1 MDEIKTTAF
10 DFKGKSRNILYLS
23 YDGMTDPLGQSQV
36 LPYLIGL
43 TKEGFTFHI
52 ISFEKQHR
60 FEVHREH
67 IQKICDENKIV
78 WHPNS
83 YTQKSPLVT
92 TIWDVYRMKKLA
104 HKLHKIHKFHVVHCR
119 SYIAALVGLSM
130 KKSLGTKF
138 IFDMRG
144 FWADERIDGGLWSLK
159 NPVFKVVYNYFKAK
173 ELKFFKNSD
182 YTISLTQNGKDEIES
197 WKELKSNPPRIQII
211 PCCVDLD
218 LFNPLKIEE
227 VEKRKLRN
235 QLNLDPS
242 HFVLGYVGSIGT
254 WYMLPEMLDYFIELK
269 IVKPNAKFV
278 FVTGEKPEK
287 IYIETSRKNID
298 KNDIIVTSCLHK
310 DVPLNISI
318 FDTSIFFI
326 RPTFSKKA
334 SSPTKQGEIMA
345 MGIPLVCNAGVGDT
359 DLIVSENKAGSIIH
373 HFTRE
378 QYKESIFTPSECDI
392 DSMKKGADTFY
403 SLQSGIAKYLQV
415 YKFIYENE
423 R

>member
-1 MDEIKTTAF
+1 MRTTTF
-10 DFKGKSRNILYLS
+10 DFKGKSKNILYLS

-60 FEVHREH
+60 FETHQKH
-67 IQKICDENKIV
+67 IQKICDENNII

-83 YTQKSPLVT
+83 YTQKSPLIT
-92 TIWDVYRMKKLA
+92 TIWDVYRMKKIA
-104 HKLHKIHKFHVVHCR
+104 QKLHKIHNFHIVHCR

-130 KKSLGTKF
+130 KKRLGTKF

-159 NPVFKVVYNYFKAK
+159 NPVFKVVYNYFKKK

-197 WKELKSNPPRIQII
+197 WKELASNPPRIQII

-218 LFNPLKIEE
+218 LFNPETINDLDKSNLRKNLKLKEA
-227 VEKRKLRN
+227 
-235 QLNLDPS
+235 D
-242 HFVLGYVGSIGT
+242 FVVGYVGSIGT
-254 WYMLPEMLDYFIELK
+254 WYMLPEMLDYFITLK
-269 IVKPNAKFV
+269 AIKANAKFV

-287 IYIETSRKNID
+287 IYRETSRKNID
-298 KNDIIVTSCLHK
+298 KLDIIVTSCLHK

-318 FDTSIFFI
+318 FDASIFFI
-326 RPTFSKKA
+326 RPTYSKKA

-345 MGIPLVCNAGVGDT
+345 MGIPLICNSGVGDT
-359 DLIVSENKAGSIIH
+359 DKIVRENKAGSIIH
-373 HFTRE
+373 HFTTE
-378 QYKESIFTPSECDI
+378 EYKESISKPSEWDI
-392 DSMKKGADTFY
+392 NLMKNGAEKYY
-403 SLQSGIAKYLQV
+403 SLKSGIAKYLEV

-423 R
+423 K